1 MDQKNAAPMKRAA
14 LVFFSC
20 KNRCKE
26 LLLAFVSLSL
36 GIMIWFLI
44 VGADQMDT
52 TLTVPIEFLNLP
64 KQLVI
69 YNQYQKEV
77 NVTLRGPRSI
87 MQEMRSRNLSLP
99 VDLSKAEP
107 DTVVINTDSL
117 PLPLPSGL
125 AVLRMQPASITL
137 SIDEL
142 VQKQIPVTAET
153 EGKVAL
159 GYELKDIVLS
169 PDKIPVSGPKALLE
183 RQQALKTYAISLE
196 GLTHSVTTP
205 VHLNLSPELASL
217 IGETTVAAK
226 IAVKEIIAE
235 KIIHNIPVSI
245 RDAEGPVTL
254 KPEVISVFAS
264 ISEKLLA
271 DAETPGSLFQASVYV
286 GSGEL
291 PRRAPVEVFAVQ
303 TPGHEQTV
311 IKSYTPQEVDILP
324 ASGPPVPEAKTE
336 AKPDAKKPEKKRK
349 P

>member
-1 MDQKNAAPMKRAA
+1 MKRAA

-311 IKSYTPQEVDILP
+311 IKSYTPQDVDILP
-324 ASGPPVPEAKTE
+324 GAAEPVTSAV
-336 AKPDAKKPEKKRK
+336 KPEKKK
-349 P
+349 QKQ

>member
-1 MDQKNAAPMKRAA
+1 METMDQKNAAPMKRAA
-14 LVFFSC
+14 LVLFSC
-20 KNRCKE
+20 RSRCKE
-26 LLLAFVSLSL
+26 LLLAFVSLCL

-44 VGADQMDT
+44 VGADQMDMI
-52 TLTVPIEFLNLP
+52 LTVPIEFLNLP

-137 SIDEL
+137 SIDQL

-153 EGKVAL
+153 EGKVAP

-183 RQQALKTYAISLE
+183 RQQALRTYAISVE

-226 IAVKEIIAE
+226 IAVKEKIAE
-235 KIIHNIPVSI
+235 KIIHNIPVLI

-254 KPEVISVFAS
+254 KPDVISVFVS
-264 ISEKLLA
+264 ISESLLA
-271 DAETPGSLFQASVYV
+271 ETAAPPSLFKASVYV
-286 GSGEL
+286 GSGGL
-291 PRRAPVEVFAVQ
+291 PRRAPVEVFAVP

-311 IKSYTPQEVDILP
+311 IKSYTPQEVEILP
-324 ASGPPVPEAKTE
+324 GAPEPASAAV
-336 AKPDAKKPEKKRK
+336 KPEKKK
-349 P
+349 QKQ